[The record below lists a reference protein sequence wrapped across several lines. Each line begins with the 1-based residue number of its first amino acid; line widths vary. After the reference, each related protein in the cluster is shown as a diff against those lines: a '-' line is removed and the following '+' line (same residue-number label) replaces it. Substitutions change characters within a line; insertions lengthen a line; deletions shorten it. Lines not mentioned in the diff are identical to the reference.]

1 MDFDFIVT
9 CIVYLALILFIHMS
23 LKDDEPKRK
32 ITSII
37 NKSKNTDNLKKDEN
51 DESELEV
58 QEDTTP
64 PVEIVQDTPDDTEL
78 IINENELKN
87 INQDMQNNDFIKY
100 LDVEGADA
108 DSSYQQLVSPLQEN
122 TIDITENDS
131 KSDLDKY
138 FTNIKEEQYDF
149 NPVPTNKEQNAQDI
163 YSDVK
168 SLNLDDNAKNV
179 MAFDEFNPSYA
190 NL

>member
-9 CIVYLALILFIHMS
+9 CIIYLALILFIHMS
-23 LKDDEPKRK
+23 LKDSESSKK
-32 ITSII
+32 VTGII
-37 NKSKNTDNLKKDEN
+37 NKSKHTNKIKKDESP
-51 DESELEV
+51 EPIVEEP
-58 QEDTTP
+58 EDTP
-64 PVEIVQDTPDDTEL
+64 PVEIMPDIPNDTEL

-87 INQDMQNNDFIKY
+87 INDDIQNNDFIKY

-138 FTNIKEEQYDF
+138 FTNIKDEQYNF
-149 NPVPTNKEQNAQDI
+149 NPVPTNKEENSQDI

-168 SLNLDDNAKNV
+168 SLNIDDNARNV

>member
-108 DSSYQQLVSPLQEN
+108 DSSYQQLISPLQEN

-149 NPVPTNKEQNAQDI
+149 NPVPTNKEQSSQDI

>member
-32 ITSII
+32 VTSII
-37 NKSKNTDNLKKDEN
+37 NKSKNTNKEPQDKSPK
-51 DESELEV
+51 SEPEV
-58 QEDTTP
+58 EEDTAP
-64 PVEIVQDTPDDTEL
+64 IEIVQDTPDDTEL

-138 FTNIKEEQYDF
+138 FTNIKEEQYNF
-149 NPVPTNKEQNAQDI
+149 NPVPTNKEQNTQDI

-168 SLNLDDNAKNV
+168 SLNIDDNAKNV